1 MKRKHIAVILTVL
14 FAITIF
20 FAHIFTV
27 CEADHDCH
35 GGDCPVCQLIQVAE
49 NFFKGITAAEII
61 AVFVAAVFVAAVV
74 SAVLSK
80 NFIFQTLVTLKIK
93 LSD

>member
-35 GGDCPVCQLIQVAE
+35 GEDCPVCQLIQVAE
-49 NFFKGITAAEII
+49 NFFKGMTAAEII
-61 AVFVAAVFVAAVV
+61 AVFAAVVFAAAVV